1 VLTECPDCGTAVDTP
16 FKSWSVSRKS
26 QSALSGKTKTEFGIF
41 DCPDCGNRFRAGLK
55 KSPRNELSIKGAVE
69 KIKGIEG
76 EFVGTLKSL
85 REKLKTLETERGNL
99 LLEIDGLKKM
109 AEDKANAL
117 ESEVGM
123 LREEVQSLKQLLGV
137 DELET

>member
-1 VLTECPDCGTAVDTP
+1 LTECPDCGTTVGIP
-16 FKSWSVSRKS
+16 FKSWSVSRRS
-26 QSALSGKTKTEFGIF
+26 QSAPSGKTTTEYGIF

-55 KSPRNELSIKGAVE
+55 GKAKSELSIKGAVE

-76 EFVGTLKSL
+76 EFVSTLKGL
-85 REKLKTLETERGNL
+85 REKLKTLETERANL

>member
-1 VLTECPDCGTAVDTP
+1 MAECPDCGTMVGVP
-16 FKSWSVSRKS
+16 FKSWSVSRKN
-26 QSALSGKTKTEFGIF
+26 QSAPSGKTKTQFGIF

-55 KSPRNELSIKGAVE
+55 ESSKNELSIKGAVE

-76 EFVGTLKSL
+76 AFVSTLKTL
-85 REKLKTLETERGNL
+85 REKLKTLETERASL

-137 DELET
+137 DELEP